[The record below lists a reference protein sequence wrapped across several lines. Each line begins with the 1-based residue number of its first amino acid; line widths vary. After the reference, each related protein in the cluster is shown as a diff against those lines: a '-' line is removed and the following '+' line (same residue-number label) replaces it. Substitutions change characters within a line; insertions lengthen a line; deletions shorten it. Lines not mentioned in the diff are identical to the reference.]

1 MRQLVMKHK
10 GRVPGIIFLLFLIVF
25 AGPVG
30 AHPEPLHAT
39 LKNGLRVVIEQ
50 NSLAPV
56 AAVAMN
62 YLVGSNESPAGFS
75 GMAHAQEHMMFRGS
89 RGLSGDQLSTLI
101 ASMGGDFNA
110 ETQQTVTQYF
120 FTVPAELLDVALKI
134 EATRMRDV
142 LDSEDQ
148 WEKERG
154 AIEQEVAQDLSNPL
168 YLFSS
173 RLLEK
178 LFAGTPYAQDA
189 LGTRPSFQ
197 RTTGAMLK
205 KFHETWYVPNNAV
218 LVIVGDVDPRKTLS
232 LVRQLFEPIPSRP
245 LPSRTKIKLAPLKAA
260 AIALETDL
268 PNGMAVVAYRL
279 PGSDSPDYA
288 AGEVLADV
296 LDSKRAKLYGLVPEG
311 KALQAGFD
319 GAALPLA
326 SYGFAAVSFPQGEDG
341 KPLIASIKEI
351 IAGYVKEGVPAD
363 LVEAAKHNEI
373 SDAEF
378 RRNSIAG
385 LAAEWSQ
392 AVAVEGRASL
402 DDDIDSVRKV
412 TKQDVDRVARMY
424 LKNDRAVVALLT
436 PKRSGDP
443 APETAVPAKESF
455 APREAT
461 PVTVP
466 SWARKATVLPTV
478 REPRRTPS
486 VNVLANGLTLIV
498 YPSSFSRT
506 VSVYGQVLNN
516 PLLQMPEDKEG
527 VAQLLEVLFSHGTKK
542 MERLEFQQA
551 LDEISADETAG
562 TSFSLR
568 VLSDRFDR
576 GMELL
581 ADNLL
586 QPALPDQAFIRMR
599 TAAASALAG
608 ELQSPSYRSSRALQS
623 ALYPEDDESLREAT
637 PGIMNSI
644 TLDDVKAYYRSVFRP
659 DMTTIVIIGDVTP
672 ERALTTTKKY
682 FGAWTAAGP
691 KPQID
696 LPAAP
701 PSKAAATSVP
711 DEGRVQ
717 TEVTLAETLGI
728 TRQNA
733 DYYALE
739 LGRTVL
745 SGAFYSTRLYRDL
758 RGEAGLV
765 YSVDT
770 FLEAGR
776 TRSLFGIS
784 CACDPPNVSRVRA
797 IIERNLRTMQT
808 ATVPDEELVQA
819 KTLLI
824 RRVSLARSSLDGIA
838 EELLHLSKEGL
849 PLDEPTVAAKRFR
862 DLTADEVRKAFAR
875 WIRTDDFAQVTLGP
889 AAK

>member
-1 MRQLVMKHK
+1 MKPPALK
-10 GRVPGIIFLLFLIVF
+10 NKTWTPAILLLLFIV
-25 AGPVG
+25 AGAG
-30 AHPEPLHAT
+30 QARAHPEPLFAT

-56 AAVAMN
+56 AAVEMN
-62 YLVGSNESPAGFS
+62 YLVGSNEAPEGFS

-89 RGLSGDQLSTLI
+89 KGLSGDQLSTLI
-101 ASMGGDFNA
+101 ASTGGDFNA
-110 ETQQTVTQYF
+110 DTQQTVTQYF
-120 FTVPAELLDVALKI
+120 FTVPAELLDVALRI
-134 EATRMRDV
+134 EALRMRDV

-168 YLFSS
+168 YLLAS
-173 RLLEK
+173 RMQAE
-178 LFAGTPYAQDA
+178 LFVGTPYARDA
-189 LGTRPSFQ
+189 LGTRLSFQ

-205 KFHETWYVPNNAV
+205 KFHDTWYVPNNAV
-218 LVIVGDVDPRKTLS
+218 LVIVGDLDPQTTLS
-232 LVRQLFEPIPSRP
+232 LVRELFEPIPFRS
-245 LPSRTKIKLAPLKAA
+245 LPSRPKIKLAPLRPAM
-260 AIALETDL
+260 ITQETDL
-268 PNGMAVVAYRL
+268 PDGMAVVAYRL

-319 GAALPLA
+319 GAAFPL
-326 SYGFAAVSFPQGEDG
+326 SSFGFAALTFPQGEDG
-341 KPLIASIKEI
+341 KLLIKSIKEI
-351 IAGYVKEGVPAD
+351 IAGYVKDGVPAE

-402 DDDIDSVRKV
+402 DDDIDLVRKV
-412 TKQDVDRVARMY
+412 TKLDVDRVARKY
-424 LKNDRAVVALLT
+424 LNNDNAIVALLN
-436 PKRSGDP
+436 PKPSGKP
-443 APETAVPAKESF
+443 ASETALLAKESF
-455 APREAT
+455 APKEAS
-461 PVTVP
+461 PVEVP
-466 SWARKATVLPTV
+466 TWARKATLLPTV
-478 REPRRTPS
+478 QEPRKKPS
-486 VNVLANGLTLIV
+486 VTVLSNGLTLIV
-498 YPSSFSRT
+498 YPSTFSKT
-506 VSVYGQVLNN
+506 VSVYGQVRNN
-516 PLLQMPEDKEG
+516 PMLQMPEDKDG
-527 VAQLLEVLFSHGTKK
+527 VARLLEILFSHGTKK
-542 MERLEFQQA
+542 LERLEFQKA
-551 LDEISADETAG
+551 LDEISADESAG

-599 TAAASALAG
+599 TTEANALAG
-608 ELQSPSYRSSRALQS
+608 ELQSPSYLSSRALRS
-623 ALYPEDDESLREAT
+623 ALYPKDDESLREVT
-637 PGIMNSI
+637 PELMNSV
-644 TLDDVKAYYRSVFRP
+644 TLDDVRAYYRSVFRP

-672 ERALTTTKKY
+672 QQALAVARKY
-682 FGAWTAAGP
+682 FGAWTATGP
-691 KPQID
+691 KPLTD
-696 LPAAP
+696 LPPAP
-701 PSKAAATSVP
+701 LNKAATTSVP

-728 TRQNA
+728 TRQHP

-739 LGRTVL
+739 LGRAVL
-745 SGAFYSTRLYRDL
+745 SGAFYATRLYRDL
-758 RGEAGLV
+758 REDAGLV

-770 FLEAGR
+770 VLEAGR

-784 CACDPPNVSRVRA
+784 YACDPPNVSRVRA

-808 ATVPDEELVQA
+808 ATIPDKELIQA

-824 RRVSLARSSLDGIA
+824 RQLPLSQSSLDNIA
-838 EELLHLSKEGL
+838 GELLRLSNEGL

-862 DLTADEVRKAFAR
+862 DLTAEEVREAFAR
-875 WIRTDDFAQVTLGP
+875 WIRPNDFAQVTLGP
-889 AAK
+889 GSK